1 MSLLTTVVSAQF
13 YHSSWLTSAPTVTGT
28 VCATLTRGNVIVM
41 RGSKALVVQLT
52 AGVEDMATVNQV
64 DSFYEV
70 LNGVP
75 LKSVISKKFG

>member
-1 MSLLTTVVSAQF
+1 MSLLNTVVSVQF

-28 VCATLTRGNVIVM
+28 VCVTLTRGNVTVM

-52 AGVEDMATVNQV
+52 AGVEDMAIVNQV